1 MSMFEPR
8 ATHKPF
14 PIPTPKELMAGLPG
28 RLPTIKDDKVGDL
41 SVVYR
46 PSVLLRSDI
55 THVTSCDSTLKLF
68 Q

>member
-28 RLPTIKDDKVGDL
+28 RLPTIKDDKVGSIVVFYSQIYSTEIPDL
-41 SVVYR
+41 LYR
-46 PSVLLRSDI
+46 PI
-55 THVTSCDSTLKLF
+55 
-68 Q
+68 